1 MNSKFTLVADD
12 PSVCPDL
19 PKNPDTGK
27 EPTMKKLTLSVK
39 DLNEELTLS
48 AKERC
53 GPAQEK
59 APALFHQLRD
69 PCATR

>member
-1 MNSKFTLVADD
+1 
-12 PSVCPDL
+12 
-19 PKNPDTGK
+19 
-27 EPTMKKLTLSVK
+27 MKKLTLSVK